1 MLPSNRFEQLPVDDD
16 AKGTVNVEHND
27 KNLKKKPKR
36 TRVKESQG
44 SEADWNLNN
53 CNSLI
58 IVIDRPWSQIVQIT
72 WLSLKDELLLWTEDQ
87 KIKISLKERKLY
99 LEDKTSVNRKKNP
112 KTSNDLVIFGNSIT
126 NFSRYKKIFPI
137 KDLLN
142 CQGDINQINYMLQN
156 IEHIVYKCRQF
167 DLKNILSCITITN
180 RLPE

>member
-1 MLPSNRFEQLPVDDD
+1 MITNSPNYLI
-16 AKGTVNVEHND
+16 
-27 KNLKKKPKR
+27 KPKR
-36 TRVKESQG
+36 RTALVNR
-44 SEADWNLNN
+44 
-53 CNSLI
+53 
-58 IVIDRPWSQIVQIT
+58 RPENQ
-72 WLSLKDELLLWTEDQ
+72 D
-87 KIKISLKERKLY
+87 ISERKKVVPGKQNFS
-99 LEDKTSVNRKKNP
+99 ESKKNP
-112 KTSNDLVIFGNSIT
+112 KTSNDLVIFGNSIR